1 VKGSNIGDRGC
12 PSFVRLFHRRA
23 TAVSSTA
30 LTNAGRISLLPL
42 FHLLIVRAYLQAGTC
57 TFQDYGFVINDH
69 VEQATVP
76 DDDQACEV
84 ATTEIP
90 HVDGVFELLQ
100 FHIHAG
106 SEHTLNGLAYGAE
119 LHLVH
124 QQRGGDRLAV
134 VGVFL
139 TAGGDGTSNSSS
151 SSSNSDLFSTVLAR
165 FDEAA
170 DETSALC
177 GGTTASSHWWSSS
190 SPQQQ
195 QQEDGD
201 DASAAADDDGSELV
215 DVYGLIPEGSAFYR
229 YDGGLTTPPC
239 TEIVDWSVADA
250 PLVVSV
256 AQFHDLVG
264 LLLNYVDPDTCQ
276 LATIAS
282 PFGGTTSRPVQP
294 LNGRAIQRIC
304 PVGYVDEEAAHRRFG
319 AAGMAAAVAT
329 TALVVAAVTALV
341 TIRFYGRRLHRLRP
355 SAKES
360 ELLGCDDSSSSNNI
374 DGSVDAAGDD
384 YRLCIR

>member
-1 VKGSNIGDRGC
+1 M
-12 PSFVRLFHRRA
+12 FHRRA
-23 TAVSSTA
+23 VDVSSRT
-30 LTNAGRISLLPL
+30 LINAGRLRSPP
-42 FHLLIVRAYLQAGTC
+42 FFERAYRACLYLQAGTC

-69 VEQATVP
+69 VEQASAP
-76 DDDQACEV
+76 DDDATCEV
-84 ATTEIP
+84 ATMEIP
-90 HVDGVFELLQ
+90 HVDGAVFELLQ
-100 FHIHAG
+100 FHVHAG

-124 QQRGGDRLAV
+124 QQRDGDRLAV
-134 VGVFL
+134 IGVFL
-139 TAGGDGTSNSSS
+139 TAGGDDSVSSANSSS
-151 SSSNSDLFSTVLAR
+151 SSSSSSKSDLFTSVLAR
-165 FDEAA
+165 FDAAA

-177 GGTTASSHWWSSS
+177 GGTSTSSHWWS
-190 SPQQQ
+190 
-195 QQEDGD
+195 QQEEGD
-201 DASAAADDDGSELV
+201 DYDEAAVV
-215 DVYGLIPEGSAFYR
+215 DVYGLIPTGSAFYR

-256 AQFHDLVG
+256 AQFHDVVG
-264 LLLNYVDPDTCQ
+264 LLLNYVAPDTCQ

-282 PFGGTTSRPVQP
+282 PLGGTTSRPVQP
-294 LNGRAIQRIC
+294 LNGRSVQRIC
-304 PVGYVDEEAAHRRFG
+304 PVGFVDEEAAHRFG

-341 TIRFYGRRLHRLRP
+341 TVRFYGRRLHRLRP

-374 DGSVDAAGDD
+374 DAAAAGDGAVEDRDGPGTAQVDDD

>member
-1 VKGSNIGDRGC
+1 M
-12 PSFVRLFHRRA
+12 
-23 TAVSSTA
+23 
-30 LTNAGRISLLPL
+30 
-42 FHLLIVRAYLQAGTC
+42 
-57 TFQDYGFVINDH
+57 
-69 VEQATVP
+69 EM
-76 DDDQACEV
+76 
-84 ATTEIP
+84 P

-100 FHIHAG
+100 FHVHAG
-106 SEHTLNGLAYGAE
+106 SEHTLNGVSYGAE

-139 TAGGDGTSNSSS
+139 TAGGDGTSNSTSTSS
-151 SSSNSDLFSTVLAR
+151 SSDFSFSSVLAR
-165 FDEAA
+165 FDAAA
-170 DETSALC
+170 DETSAQC
-177 GGTTASSHWWSSS
+177 GGTTTSSHWWS
-190 SPQQQ
+190 QQQ
-195 QQEDGD
+195 GGGD
-201 DASAAADDDGSELV
+201 DASDDAAVV
-215 DVYGLIPEGSAFYR
+215 DVYGLIPKGSAFYR

-239 TEIVDWSVADA
+239 TEIVDWSVANA

-264 LLLNYVDPDTCQ
+264 LLLSYVDPDTCE
-276 LATIAS
+276 LSTIAS

-294 LNGRAIQRIC
+294 LNGRTVQRIC
-304 PVGYVDEEAAHRRFG
+304 PVGFVDEEAAHRRFG
-319 AAGMAAAVAT
+319 APAMAAAVVT

-341 TIRFYGRRLHRLRP
+341 TIRFFARRRLHRPRP

-374 DGSVDAAGDD
+374 DAAAGDGAVGDRDGPGTAQVSD